1 MEKDFKMIE
10 EQIEILKARG
20 IIINEESAKEI
31 LAENNYYYLINGYKD
46 LFIDNSTETEKY
58 KENVSLEEIYAL
70 YKFDSELRINILRYI
85 LIIERRLDTYIAY
98 EFSKTYGNKE
108 YLTESNF
115 DNNKNNNYKVTTLIT
130 DIRTN
135 TSEQIKIGNKML
147 NHYMKKYGY
156 IPLWVLIRIMT
167 LGEVSKFYE
176 LMKQKDQNAVA
187 KKFGVREK
195 TLKTYL
201 HNIAIVRNICAHDE
215 KLYDLRL
222 NNSIIKN
229 NIHFNYNLDLQ
240 DGKYS
245 NGYKDLFSI
254 IIILKVLL
262 KETEFKKF
270 YTIFINDLEELKE
283 NIKSIDFIQILNKMG
298 FPKNYKKLLNMRGSI
313 RTISNE

>member
-1 MEKDFKMIE
+1 MEKDFKTIE
-10 EQIEILKARG
+10 EQIEVIKARG
-20 IIINEESAKEI
+20 IIINDEKAKEI
-31 LAENNYYYLINGYKD
+31 LTENNYYYLINGYKD
-46 LFIDNSTETEKY
+46 LFVDNCSETEKY

-70 YKFDSELRINILRYI
+70 YKFDSELRINLLRYI
-85 LIIERRLDTYIAY
+85 LIIERRLDTYVAY
-98 EFSKTYGNKE
+98 EFSKTYRNKE

-115 DNNKNNNYKVTTLIT
+115 DNNKNNNYKVTNLIT

-135 TSEQIKIGNKML
+135 TAEQIKIGNKML

-167 LGEVSKFYE
+167 LGETSKFYE

-215 KLYDLRL
+215 KLYDLKL
-222 NNSIIKN
+222 NNAIIKN

-262 KETEFKKF
+262 KEAEFKKF
-270 YTIFINDLEELKE
+270 YSILINDLEELKE

-298 FPKNYKKLLNMRGSI
+298 FPQNYKKLLNM
-313 RTISNE
+313 

>member
-1 MEKDFKMIE
+1 MEKDFKTIE
-10 EQIEILKARG
+10 EQIEILKTRG
-20 IIINEESAKEI
+20 IIINDERAKEI
-31 LAENNYYYLINGYKD
+31 LTENNYYYLIKGYKD
-46 LFIDNSTETEKY
+46 LFVDNSSETEKY
-58 KENVSLEEIYAL
+58 KEKVSLEEIYAL
-70 YKFDSELRINILRYI
+70 YKFDSELRINLLRYI

-108 YLTESNF
+108 YLIESNF
-115 DNNKNNNYKVTTLIT
+115 DNNKNNNYKITNLIT

-135 TSEQIKIGNKML
+135 TAEQIKIGNKML
-147 NHYMKKYGY
+147 NHHMKKYGY

-201 HNIAIVRNICAHDE
+201 HNIAIVRNICVHDE
-215 KLYDLRL
+215 KLYDLKL
-222 NNSIIKN
+222 NNAIIKN

-262 KETEFKKF
+262 KEIEFKKF
-270 YTIFINDLEELKE
+270 YTILINDLEELKE

-298 FPKNYKKLLNMRGSI
+298 FPQNYKKLLNM
-313 RTISNE
+313 

>member
-1 MEKDFKMIE
+1 MEKDFKTIE
-10 EQIEILKARG
+10 EQIEILKTRG
-20 IIINEESAKEI
+20 IIINDEKAKEI
-31 LAENNYYYLINGYKD
+31 LTENNYYYLINGYKD
-46 LFIDNSTETEKY
+46 LFIDNS
-58 KENVSLEEIYAL
+58 
-70 YKFDSELRINILRYI
+70 
-85 LIIERRLDTYIAY
+85 IERRLDTYIAY

-115 DNNKNNNYKVTTLIT
+115 DNNKNNNYKVTNLIT
-130 DIRTN
+130 DIWTN
-135 TSEQIKIGNKML
+135 TAEQIKIGNKML

-156 IPLWVLIRIMT
+156 IPLWVLVRIMT

-187 KKFGVREK
+187 KKFSVREK

-215 KLYDLRL
+215 KLYDLKL
-222 NNSIIKN
+222 NNAIIKN
-229 NIHFNYNLDLQ
+229 NIHFNYNLDVQ

-254 IIILKVLL
+254 IIMLKVLL

-270 YTIFINDLEELKE
+270 YSNFKE
-283 NIKSIDFIQILNKMG
+283 NGISKRLYKIIKYV
-298 FPKNYKKLLNMRGSI
+298 KNIAYFCNYR
-313 RTISNE
+313 

>member
-1 MEKDFKMIE
+1 MEKDFKTIK
-10 EQIEILKARG
+10 EQIEILKVRG
-20 IIINEESAKEI
+20 VIINDERAKEI
-31 LAENNYYYLINGYKD
+31 LTENNYYYLINGYKD
-46 LFIDNSTETEKY
+46 LFVDNRSETEKY

-70 YKFDSELRINILRYI
+70 YKFDSELRINLLRYI
-85 LIIERRLDTYIAY
+85 LIIERRLDTYVAY

-108 YLTESNF
+108 YLIESNF
-115 DNNKNNNYKVTTLIT
+115 DNNKNNNYKVTNLIT

-135 TSEQIKIGNKML
+135 TAEQIKIGNKML

-201 HNIAIVRNICAHDE
+201 HNIAIARNICAHDE
-215 KLYDLRL
+215 KLYDLKL
-222 NNSIIKN
+222 NNAIIKN

-254 IIILKVLL
+254 IIILKALL
-262 KETEFKKF
+262 KEAEFKKF
-270 YTIFINDLEELKE
+270 YSILINDLEELKE

-298 FPKNYKKLLNMRGSI
+298 FPKNYKKILNM
-313 RTISNE
+313 

>member
-1 MEKDFKMIE
+1 MEKDFKTIE
-10 EQIEILKARG
+10 EQIEILKTRG
-20 IIINEESAKEI
+20 LLVNEGRATEI
-31 LAENNYYYLINGYKD
+31 LTDNNYYYLINGYKD
-46 LFIDNSTETEKY
+46 LFVNKNSDAEKY
-58 KENVSLEEIYAL
+58 KENVTLEEIYAL
-70 YKFDSELRINILRYI
+70 YKFDSELRINLLRYI

-98 EFSKTYGNKE
+98 EFSKAYGNKE

-115 DNNKNNNYKVTTLIT
+115 DNNKRNGYKITNLIA

-135 TSEQIKIGNKML
+135 MTEQIKIGNKML
-147 NHYMKKYGY
+147 NHYIKKHGF

-176 LMKQKDQNAVA
+176 LMKQKDQNAIA

-215 KLYDLRL
+215 KLYDLKL
-222 NNSIIKN
+222 NNAIIKN
-229 NIHFNYNLDLQ
+229 NIHFNYNLDLK
-240 DGKYS
+240 DGEYS

-262 KETEFKKF
+262 K
-270 YTIFINDLEELKE
+270 DA
-283 NIKSIDFIQILNKMG
+283 
-298 FPKNYKKLLNMRGSI
+298 
-313 RTISNE
+313 

>member
-1 MEKDFKMIE
+1 MEKDFKTIE
-10 EQIEILKARG
+10 EQIEILKTRG
-20 IIINEESAKEI
+20 LLVNEGRATEI
-31 LAENNYYYLINGYKD
+31 LTDNNYYYLINGYKD
-46 LFIDNSTETEKY
+46 LFVNKNSDAEKY
-58 KENVSLEEIYAL
+58 KENVTLEEIYAL
-70 YKFDSELRINILRYI
+70 YKFDSELRINLLRYI

-98 EFSKTYGNKE
+98 EFSKAYGNKE

-115 DNNKNNNYKVTTLIT
+115 DNNKRNGYKITNLIA

-135 TSEQIKIGNKML
+135 MTEQIKIGNKML
-147 NHYMKKYGY
+147 NHYIKKHGF

-176 LMKQKDQNAVA
+176 LMKQKEQNAIA

-215 KLYDLRL
+215 KLYDLKL
-222 NNSIIKN
+222 NNAIIKN
-229 NIHFNYNLDLQ
+229 NIHFNYNLDLK
-240 DGKYS
+240 DGEYS

-262 KETEFKKF
+262 KDAEFKKF
-270 YTIFINDLEELKE
+270 YNILINDLKELKE
-283 NIKSIDFIQILNKMG
+283 NIKSIELLQILNKMG
-298 FPKNYKKLLNMRGSI
+298 FPKDYKKLLNM
-313 RTISNE
+313 